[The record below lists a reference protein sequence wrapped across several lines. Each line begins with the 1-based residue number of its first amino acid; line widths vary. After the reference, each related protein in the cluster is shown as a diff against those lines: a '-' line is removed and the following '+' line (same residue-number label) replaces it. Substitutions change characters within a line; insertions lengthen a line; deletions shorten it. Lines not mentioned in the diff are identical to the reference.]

1 MKEKIYKRIE
11 EVCEFISGYTPSK
24 DILLSSG
31 NLPYFKVADMN
42 TMGNELYLVKT
53 SYYLNNPKKII
64 PKGSIVF
71 PKNGGAIFTNKKR
84 ILYQDSVVD
93 LNTEALYPNEKL
105 VSVKY
110 LYWLLSNIDLGQFD
124 NGGGLPSLNIKRM
137 KEYKIPI
144 PSLEEQQIIVNKLD
158 ALSEKV
164 NQLQENYKQ
173 TLVLCSGLKQAL
185 LKQIFE

>member
-11 EVCEFISGYTPSK
+11 DICEFISGYTPSK
-24 DILLSSG
+24 ELLLPSG
-31 NLPYFKVADMN
+31 SIPYFKVADMN
-42 TMGNELYLVKT
+42 TIGNELYLVKT

-93 LNTEALYPNEKL
+93 LNTEALYPNEKVVL
-105 VSVKY
+105 IKY
-110 LYWLLSNIDLGQFD
+110 LYWLLSSVDLGQFD

-137 KEYKIPI
+137 KEYKVLV
-144 PSLEEQQIIVNKLD
+144 PSLSEQLIIVNKLD

-173 TLVLCSGLKQAL
+173 TFVLCSDLKQAL
-185 LKQIFE
+185 LKQTFE